1 VVVAA
6 SGRIIQV
13 LAEDVDLGQAIPEDK
28 RLAAQRECLARA
40 VEVAPGPWAAESAMA
55 RGTGLGLLVL
65 DGLLLRRVGRDGRF
79 GAEILGEGDLL
90 RPWQLNGGPATL
102 PFQTAWEVLEPLRLA
117 VLDTSFTE
125 RVGRYPQAV
134 AELVDRALSRS
145 RTLAVNMAI
154 VHNPRVEV
162 RLHMLLW
169 HLAERWGRVGKD
181 GVILSKRLTHS
192 VLADLVAA
200 RRPSVTTALS
210 RLTMQGAIEPV
221 DRHWRL
227 IGEPPGELQEV
238 VRGVRAG
245 G

>member
-1 VVVAA
+1 MAGNTRV
-6 SGRIIQV
+6 IQV
-13 LAEDVDLGQAIPEDK
+13 LAEDVDLGQAIPDEQ
-28 RLAAQRECLARA
+28 RPIAQRECVARA
-40 VEVAPGPWAAESAMA
+40 VDVASGPWAADGDDAHA
-55 RGTGLGLLVL
+55 PGLGLLVL
-65 DGLLLRRVGRDGRF
+65 EGLLVRRVGREGRF

-90 RPWQLNGGPATL
+90 RPWQLNGRSGTVSL
-102 PFQTAWEVLEPLRLA
+102 QTVWEVLEPLRLA
-117 VLDTSFTE
+117 VLDASFAE
-125 RVGRYPQAV
+125 RIGRYPGAIG
-134 AELVDRALSRS
+134 ELVDRALSRS
-145 RTLAVNMAI
+145 RALAVNMAI

-169 HLAERWGRVGKD
+169 HLADRWGKVSSN
-181 GVILSKRLTHS
+181 GVILSKRLTHA

-210 RLTMQGAIEPV
+210 RLTEQGAIEPV

-227 IGEPPGELQEV
+227 IGDPPVDLTEV